1 MRSDARRTAEGT
13 AEYSIMVIIAIAI
26 IATDGCSAVILA
38 GGMTTD
44 VGGGV
49 GEGMLYPRV
58 GLLEEECHYL

>member
-1 MRSDARRTAEGT
+1 
-13 AEYSIMVIIAIAI
+13 MVSIAIAI